1 MYLASSQ
8 QKPGWNLWCIEPPSH
23 VQFLS
28 TSLKVCVPTL
38 DMWQLLRQ
46 ESKGLSK
53 GKLKDLENFL
63 KIGIVTQHAVNE
75 EIIYL
80 K

>member
-1 MYLASSQ
+1 M
-8 QKPGWNLWCIEPPSH
+8 
-23 VQFLS
+23 
-28 TSLKVCVPTL
+28 L

-53 GKLKDLENFL
+53 GKLKDFENFL